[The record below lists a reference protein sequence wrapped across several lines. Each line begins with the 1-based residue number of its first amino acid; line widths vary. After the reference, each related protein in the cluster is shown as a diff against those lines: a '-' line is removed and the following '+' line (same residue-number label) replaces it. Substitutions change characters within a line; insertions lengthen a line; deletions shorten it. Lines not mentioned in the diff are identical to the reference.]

1 MSLNNYNDN
10 NDDDRPKTPLDE
22 DCCGSECTPCI
33 FDVHKTLLKEWESRK
48 TQNNVKVKTSN
59 NLLSPLS
66 YKVFIITDISETS
79 EDYFLVYLKY
89 SECETKNGINL
100 YIEPGQHVILHSWC
114 KSRPYTPISWTCNSL
129 TFLVK
134 LYKQGEFS
142 SRLKNAS
149 IGSAIDIRGPYG
161 DFKYK
166 SNRSLC
172 SVSDRE

>member
-22 DCCGSECTPCI
+22 DCCGSGCTPCI

-89 SECETKNGINL
+89 SGIT
-100 YIEPGQHVILHSWC
+100 VI
-114 KSRPYTPISWTCNSL
+114 KSII
-129 TFLVK
+129 K
-134 LYKQGEFS
+134 M
-142 SRLKNAS
+142 
-149 IGSAIDIRGPYG
+149 
-161 DFKYK
+161 
-166 SNRSLC
+166 
-172 SVSDRE
+172 